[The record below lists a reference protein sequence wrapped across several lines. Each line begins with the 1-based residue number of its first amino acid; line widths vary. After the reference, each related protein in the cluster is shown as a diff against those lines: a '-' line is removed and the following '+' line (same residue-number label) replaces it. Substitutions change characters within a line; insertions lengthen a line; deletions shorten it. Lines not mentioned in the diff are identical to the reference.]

1 MDDYKEFQDEYRKW
15 ICKLDNFSYTN
26 PATFGDEEEFPII
39 ASGFIYSSADEAPDK
54 FKIMREGGF
63 NLCLK
68 KELYNKYIYA
78 NYNDAADAKV
88 KIIAWYSGF
97 DDPKEGI
104 YDWLYGEK
112 PLNLNAFGGIFLWD
126 EPSRDFLEGGYPVD
140 EEGKKKG
147 KSLWELYYYFKKTE
161 KIEYLAY
168 INLLPLNNEIN
179 EDYAFI
185 YQKYFR
191 PAFFCY
197 DCYPLL
203 EKSKLLYEGI
213 RNYDGLKEGLIFIDY
228 EYFYK
233 NLEFFSWLSNQHSR
247 PFWAFCESTSMF
259 QLGNANYFPV
269 ALEQYLRFEAFS
281 ALAYGAKGIVY
292 WTYALNKTDRKV
304 KNGELEGETYLS
316 ALLDRRNNRMA
327 SWYYAKRV
335 NDEIHKY
342 SEIFLEGTWKSVVST
357 NHFLHTI
364 SADPVF
370 SVEIVS
376 EDGVELLVAEF
387 TRRLVTY
394 ILVVSKDMLRYL
406 NIKINVKNNTI
417 YNVIEL
423 TPVTSKGE
431 ENTKLSVGE
440 NSRILPPGGYRIFS
454 LPTLKIGPITI

>member
-1 MDDYKEFQDEYRKW
+1 MDDSAFIREYQDW
-15 ICKLDNFSYTN
+15 IDSLEENFPYTN

-39 ASGFIYSSADEAPDK
+39 ASGIVYSSADEAPDK

-68 KELYNKYIYA
+68 DELYEKYIHD

-88 KIIAWYSGF
+88 KIIGWYSEF
-97 DDPKEGI
+97 VNPKKGI
-104 YDWLYGEK
+104 DYWLYDEEHH
-112 PLNLNAFGGIFLWD
+112 LNLDAFGGIFLWD
-126 EPSRDFLEGGYPVD
+126 EPRPAYLTGGYPVD
-140 EEGKKKG
+140 EVGRE
-147 KSLWELYYYFKKTE
+147 KSLWELYYYFKNTK

-179 EDYAFI
+179 EDYASN
-185 YQKYFR
+185 YQEYFR

-197 DCYPLL
+197 DYYPLL

-213 RNYDGLKEGLIFIDY
+213 RKDDGLKEGLIVIDY
-228 EYFYK
+228 ECFYK

-259 QLGNANYFPV
+259 QFNSFNYYPV

-292 WTYALNKTDRKV
+292 WTYALNKTTHDEDS
-304 KNGELEGETYLS
+304 GELEGETYLS
-316 ALLDRRNNRMA
+316 ALLDRRNNRVA

-342 SEIFLEGTWKSVVST
+342 SKIFLEGTWKSVVST

-364 SADPVF
+364 SADPIF

-387 TRRLVTY
+387 RRIATTY
-394 ILVVSKDMLRYL
+394 ILVVSKDMVGYH
-406 NIKINVKNNTI
+406 NIKINVKNNTPHS
-417 YNVIEL
+417 VIEL
-423 TPVTSKGE
+423 TPITSKGE
-431 ENTKLSVGE
+431 ENTKLSRGE

-454 LPTLKIGPITI
+454 IPAIIPK